1 MKIYKLIKNEYGEIK
16 NVRLSY
22 TNKPNYIIS
31 INFNPSSTLYQE
43 YLAWLAE
50 GNEPLPPDE
59 PEQSEEPN
67 A

>member
-1 MKIYKLIKNEYGEIK
+1 MTTYKLYNSAKTGELASIIKNPDDAI
-16 NVRLSY
+16 RLCI
-22 TNKPNYIIS
+22 P
-31 INFNPSSTLYQE
+31 INPDNTDYQE

-50 GNEPLPPDE
+50 GNEPLPADE